1 MPTDRARE
9 LVRGGYD
16 LHIHV
21 APDVPARIVDDV
33 TLAHRFAEVGLAGF
47 GLKSH
52 YTSTAERAQ
61 IVSGLVPG
69 VRAIGTITLNWAV
82 GGMNALAVEIA
93 AREGAKIVWLPTVD
107 SPAETAGRTEPK
119 PGDKVPL
126 WAKLQHEL
134 RGLGF
139 SVEPVLVRADD
150 GSLLPETRAVLRAI
164 ARHGLILAT
173 GHLGREDIF
182 AVVDGAL
189 EEGVETIVVT
199 HPEFPAQNFSI
210 EEQVALAEKG
220 CLLERCLSTPHSGK
234 TTFEHVFDGVRATE
248 RAQLLLQ
255 RLRQPG
261 LPRGRGR
268 ARALGRPPARCGV
281 RRGRDPRDGRRAVPA
296 AGGRLV
302 SRRMLVVGAHSAD
315 FVWRAG
321 GAIAVTTA
329 AGGTAHVLAL
339 SYGEQGESGELWKEP
354 GMTVERVKE
363 VRAGEAER
371 AAAALGATFE
381 CLDLGDYPLEVDR
394 AGLVA
399 LAARIRDVRAGPA
412 AHSHRPRS
420 VQPGSRGG
428 VRRGRAG
435 ARPGRRRRDRERLR
449 RSVPAARAPALR
461 AAPAGA
467 LQLHADG
474 LPRHHG
480 A

>member
-1 MPTDRARE
+1 
-9 LVRGGYD
+9 VRGAYD
-16 LHIHV
+16 THIHV
-21 APDVPARIVDDV
+21 APDVVKRRVSDLALAR
-33 TLAHRFAEVGLAGF
+33 RFADLGLAGF

-210 EEQVALAEKG
+210 EEQVALAEKS

-248 RAQLLLQ
+248 GHNYFSSDFGNPDYPEVEDGLALWADHLL
-255 RLRQPG
+255 G
-261 LPRGRGR
+261 
-268 ARALGRPPARCGV
+268 
-281 RRGRDPRDGRRAVPA
+281 
-296 AGGRLV
+296 AGFGDDEIHEMV
-302 SRRMLVVGAHSAD
+302 VGQSRRL
-315 FVWRAG
+315 AG
-321 GAIAVTTA
+321 D
-329 AGGTAHVLAL
+329 
-339 SYGEQGESGELWKEP
+339 S
-354 GMTVERVKE
+354 
-363 VRAGEAER
+363 
-371 AAAALGATFE
+371 
-381 CLDLGDYPLEVDR
+381 
-394 AGLVA
+394 
-399 LAARIRDVRAGPA
+399 
-412 AHSHRPRS
+412 
-420 VQPGSRGG
+420 
-428 VRRGRAG
+428 
-435 ARPGRRRRDRERLR
+435 
-449 RSVPAARAPALR
+449 
-461 AAPAGA
+461 
-467 LQLHADG
+467 
-474 LPRHHG
+474 
-480 A
+480 